1 MICWRLRKARSTI
14 RGCSLVGTPRSQMK
28 RFESELVQENW
39 TQVREDV
46 EIKQIAIP
54 QGEETYLLCRTAG
67 RKEKEK
73 AIRTRFSAR
82 MENALRGLEKSIA
95 QGRLKDRYK
104 MERRLGRIQERY
116 PQDTPQGT
124 GC

>member
-1 MICWRLRKARSTI
+1 
-14 RGCSLVGTPRSQMK
+14 MK

-116 PQDTPQGT
+116 PQDTP
-124 GC
+124 